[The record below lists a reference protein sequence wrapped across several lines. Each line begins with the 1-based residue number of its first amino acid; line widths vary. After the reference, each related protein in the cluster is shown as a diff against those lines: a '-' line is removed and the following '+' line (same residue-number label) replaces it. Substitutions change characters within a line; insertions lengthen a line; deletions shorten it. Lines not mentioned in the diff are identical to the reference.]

1 MGDSEKIAFLISP
14 YLLKWSGVRHWSAT
28 KESGIVPLYYRLTV
42 LNFNVM
48 INYSIV
54 LRRTDINDENSPK
67 RAYATAQYTEVT
79 DLDRFCKH
87 IADHGCA
94 YDRADVAAIATK
106 IVDCLREQLL
116 AGQKV
121 KLGALGA
128 FSISLQSRGAESAE
142 KFTASNITAVNVVWE
157 PGKEFTNL
165 IVDAEFNPVPTRSIA
180 AAALKA
186 ERAGNGVVD
195 VAAIK
200 EEEAKKR
207 AEKNPSNT
215 PEEPSTG
222 DTENPDE
229 NEGPDII

>member
-1 MGDSEKIAFLISP
+1 M
-14 YLLKWSGVRHWSAT
+14 
-28 KESGIVPLYYRLTV
+28 
-42 LNFNVM
+42 
-48 INYSIV
+48 
-54 LRRTDINDENSPK
+54 
-67 RAYATAQYTEVT
+67 
-79 DLDRFCKH
+79 
-87 IADHGCA
+87 
-94 YDRADVAAIATK
+94 AAIATK

-142 KFTASNITAVNVVWE
+142 KFTSSNITAVNVVWE

-165 IVDAEFNPVPTRSIA
+165 LADADFNPVPTRSIA

-186 ERAGNGVVD
+186 EKAGNGVVD

-207 AEKNPSNT
+207 AEKNPSNDTGEPT
-215 PEEPSTG
+215 PG
-222 DTENPDE
+222 DTEDE
-229 NEGPDII
+229 NDGPDII

>member
-1 MGDSEKIAFLISP
+1 
-14 YLLKWSGVRHWSAT
+14 
-28 KESGIVPLYYRLTV
+28 
-42 LNFNVM
+42 M

-79 DLDRFCKH
+79 DLDRFSKH
-87 IADHGCA
+87 IAEHGCA

-165 IVDAEFNPVPTRSIA
+165 IVDAVFNPVPTRSIA

-186 ERAGNGVVD
+186 EKAGNGVVD

>member
-1 MGDSEKIAFLISP
+1 
-14 YLLKWSGVRHWSAT
+14 
-28 KESGIVPLYYRLTV
+28 
-42 LNFNVM
+42 M

-54 LRRTDINDENSPK
+54 LRRTDISDENSPK

-128 FSISLQSRGAESAE
+128 FYISLQSKGAESAE
-142 KFTASNITAVNVVWE
+142 KFTSSNITAVNVVWE

-165 IVDAEFNPVPTRSIA
+165 LADAEFNPVPTRSIA

-186 ERAGNGVVD
+186 EKAGNGVVD

-207 AEKNPSNT
+207 AEKNPSNE
-215 PEEPSTG
+215 PEAPNEA
-222 DTENPDE
+222 ENPD
-229 NEGPDII
+229 IV

>member
-1 MGDSEKIAFLISP
+1 MLPLVSHVISP

-28 KESGIVPLYYRLTV
+28 KESGIVPLCYRLTV

-79 DLDRFCKH
+79 DLDRFSKH
-87 IADHGCA
+87 
-94 YDRADVAAIATK
+94 RADVAAIATK